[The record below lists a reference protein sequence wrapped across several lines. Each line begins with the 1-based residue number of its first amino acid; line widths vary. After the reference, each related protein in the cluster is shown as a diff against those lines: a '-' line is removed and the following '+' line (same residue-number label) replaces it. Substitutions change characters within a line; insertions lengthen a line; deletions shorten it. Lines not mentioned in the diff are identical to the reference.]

1 MRTPSIDPRT
11 RIGHVHL
18 KVADLERALA
28 FYVGVLG
35 FAVLF
40 DRAEENFACVGFDG
54 AEVMLEEPV
63 GRTWLAA
70 ALERPFGR
78 GLNLQIETRDAT
90 ALHDRCR
97 AAGAPIFL
105 PLEDK
110 AYRQGAKDVFVR
122 QFIVQ
127 DPDGYL
133 LRFSQRIPDRAGDNQ

>member
-1 MRTPSIDPRT
+1 MPAPLVPELYVT
-11 RIGHVHL
+11 HL
-18 KVADLERALA
+18 KTSLD

-35 FAVLF
+35 FVVLF
-40 DRAEENFACVGFDG
+40 DRAEERFACVGLDG

-70 ALERPFGR
+70 TLERPFGR
-78 GLNLQIETRDAT
+78 GLNLQIETRDAK

-97 AAGAPIFL
+97 AAVAPIFL

-133 LRFSQRIPDRAGDNQ
+133 LRFSQRIPARAGDDR